1 MKLRV
6 WRGYKRPLDYWMDW
20 LPRPWLGPGAGRF
33 KDKEQRVRL
42 IIPLAVLMLG
52 ACDVEN
58 DPANEKVTV
67 TYDRERIKQS
77 AADAKRTAGDVARG
91 VANVTEKTG
100 RAIKEE
106 VGDVDVDVRI
116 TRERARQPTEG

>member
-1 MKLRV
+1 M
-6 WRGYKRPLDYWMDW
+6 
-20 LPRPWLGPGAGRF
+20 
-33 KDKEQRVRL
+33 RL

-116 TRERARQPTEG
+116 TRERARQPTGE